1 MMALVCMM
9 MVSCAP
15 DETGLHQGREYVDL
29 GLSVKWAT
37 CNVGATSAEN
47 NGVYYAWGETLT
59 KERYDKENC
68 LTLGKTMDDIAGS
81 AEFDAATANWGG
93 DWRMPTETEMKELL
107 EECKWK
113 WTKQDGVKGY
123 KVTGPNKN
131 SIFLPAAGYRVS
143 IALMGSEVGGYYWCS
158 TPSGNENSEARQLM
172 FDPHTQYTR
181 GFLRDYGNTIRPVLE

>member
-1 MMALVCMM
+1 MALVCMM

-37 CNVGATSAEN
+37 CNVGAASAEDC
-47 NGVYYAWGETLT
+47 GVYYAWGETLT
-59 KERYDKENC
+59 KERYDKESC
-68 LTLGKTMDDIAGS
+68 LTLGKTMNDIAGS

-113 WTKQDGVKGY
+113 WTKNNGVKGY
-123 KVTGPNKN
+123 KVTGPNKS
-131 SIFLPAAGYRVS
+131 SIFLPASGYRGG
-143 IALMGSEVGGYYWCS
+143 GSTLGKEVGGYYWCS
-158 TPSGNENSEARQLM
+158 TPYGTDKATHLM
-172 FDPHTQYTR
+172 FDPSNQNMSRYDRDR
-181 GFLRDYGNTIRPVLE
+181 GQSVRPVLE